1 VRYRSTDQAGNVEAV
16 KSALV
21 RIDKAA
27 PTNGA
32 LTATPDNAQ
41 VALSWSGFSDGDSGL
56 ATTSTYKLVYATGG
70 SPASCAS
77 GTQLLLGTATS
88 FTHAGLTNGVAYSY
102 RVCALDVPGNISTGA
117 TVSATPQGPGTV
129 NPTLVGFVPGVG
141 KARDVVVD
149 EAKGLAYVAS
159 DEFGLAVVDVSHPA
173 APVVLGATIPPF
185 LGQKLAVSGS
195 LAVVTGAGWGLAVVD
210 ITDPVNPTPIGVLS
224 GEMAG
229 VAMAG
234 QYGYVLL
241 WVTGNPG
248 HYDLAV
254 IDLRVPTVPAILGR
268 VGVAGGVGLKVV
280 GSLAYVAAGSTGLQ
294 IVDVSNPAAPWI
306 VRTVDTPGAAK
317 GVAVANG
324 YAYVAD
330 NTSVQVIRVTDPSNP
345 IVVGSLATAANEVA
359 VVGTRLYVLSGPQFK
374 VIDVTTP
381 LAPLLLSA
389 TDNRGAKGVAA
400 AGSRAFLA
408 SPSVDRELNNG
419 GLYVVDVSIPT
430 APVVLANA
438 LGGINVTGV
447 AVVGSLA
454 AVVGASGLQVVD
466 VSDAF
471 NPDPIGA
478 LSGEMGGVAMVG
490 QYAYVLLWV
499 TGNPGH
505 YDLAVID
512 LRVPTAPAMLGRVT
526 VGAGGGLKVVGS
538 LAYVAA
544 GSTGLLIV
552 DVSNPSAPWI
562 VRTVDTPSGAM
573 GVAVANGYAYVAD
586 NTSVQIIRVTD
597 PSNPVVVGSL
607 ATAANEVVVA
617 GTRLYVLSG
626 SQFKVIDVANPAAPV
641 LLSATASY
649 GAQGFDVT
657 GTLAFLASPSAD
669 SSSPVRGVY
678 VLDVSNAAQPVLVEK
693 IVVPGL
699 TRTIFATSSFVY
711 AGDEAAILDVIQ
723 LGP

>member
-1 VRYRSTDQAGNVEAV
+1 
-16 KSALV
+16 
-21 RIDKAA
+21 
-27 PTNGA
+27 
-32 LTATPDNAQ
+32 
-41 VALSWSGFSDGDSGL
+41 
-56 ATTSTYKLVYATGG
+56 
-70 SPASCAS
+70 
-77 GTQLLLGTATS
+77 LL
-88 FTHAGLTNGVAYSY
+88 
-102 RVCALDVPGNISTGA
+102 R
-117 TVSATPQGPGTV
+117 
-129 NPTLVGFVPGVG
+129 
-141 KARDVVVD
+141 
-149 EAKGLAYVAS
+149 
-159 DEFGLAVVDVSHPA
+159 
-173 APVVLGATIPPF
+173 
-185 LGQKLAVSGS
+185 
-195 LAVVTGAGWGLAVVD
+195 
-210 ITDPVNPTPIGVLS
+210 

-248 HYDLAV
+248 HYELAV
-254 IDLRVPTVPAILGR
+254 IDLRVPTAPTILGR
-268 VGVAGGVGLKVV
+268 VAVAGGGGLKVV
-280 GSLAYVAAGSTGLQ
+280 GSLAYVAAGSAGLQ

-306 VRTVDTPGAAK
+306 FRTVDTPGAAK

-345 IVVGSLATAANEVA
+345 VVVGSVATAANSVA
-359 VVGTRLYVLSGPQFK
+359 VAGTRLYALSGSQFK
-374 VIDVTTP
+374 VIDVTSP

-389 TDNRGAKGVAA
+389 TDNLGAQGVAA
-400 AGSRAFLA
+400 AGSLAFLA
-408 SPSVDRELNNG
+408 SPSVDRELDKG

-430 APVVLANA
+430 APAVLANA
-438 LGGINVTGV
+438 LGGISVMGV
-447 AVVGSLA
+447 AAAGSLA
-454 AVVGASGLQVVD
+454 AVVGGSGLQVVD

-478 LSGEMGGVAMVG
+478 LGGEMGGVAMAG

-544 GSTGLLIV
+544 GSTGLQIV
-552 DVSNPSAPWI
+552 DVSNPIAPRI
-562 VRTVDTPSGAM
+562 VRTVDTPSGAK

-586 NTSVQIIRVTD
+586 DTSVQIIRVTD

-607 ATAANEVVVA
+607 ATAVNEVVVV
-617 GTRLYVLSG
+617 GTRLYALSG

-641 LLSATASY
+641 LLSATDGY

-657 GTLAFLASPSAD
+657 GTRAFLASPSAD
-669 SSSPVRGVY
+669 PSSPVRGVY
-678 VLDVSNAAQPVLVEK
+678 VLDVSNAAQPALVEK

-699 TRTIFATSSFVY
+699 TRTIFATSTFVY